1 MEVLYSVHLPCTNLC
16 TERVGILICTLCMYS
31 MRMHC
36 IYRGEYS
43 RLLVTDNGYGVPHCT
58 ADIAPAAPAAPA
70 ADAG

>member
-1 MEVLYSVHLPCTNLC
+1 
-16 TERVGILICTLCMYS
+16 MYS

-70 ADAG
+70 ADAGWCVPAAYVCDVQYVEYLSSDV